1 MTIARYLRATSR
13 SALVLP
19 ALASAALFILVFVLE
34 GCSSGDPPAPAP
46 PGVPDPG
53 EPGESPGT
61 ASNEVI
67 FSHVYYKDVD
77 DLHRMVEEL
86 DVLEEADRQAGWVG
100 VLLTPE
106 QYDELIAG
114 GYRIDVVRRERMG
127 LRAITNYPCYR
138 TVEETRT
145 AMAAIAS
152 AHPTLA
158 TLVDIGDSWD
168 KQTLNTPAGADR
180 PGYDLLVLKLTNSA
194 IAGPKP
200 AFFLMGGIHAREL
213 TTSETALRF
222 AEQIVNGYGTD
233 PDATWLLDH
242 HELHVLPHTNPDGRK
257 LAEQGYYQRK
267 NRDPV
272 GATTCSNPPSS
283 SNHYGVDLNR
293 NYSFKYGGAST
304 STSKCNATYR
314 GPAADSEP
322 ETRAVESYVASLY
335 PDQRGPLDTDP
346 APADTTGLLI
356 TLHSYAQQVL
366 YPWGWSTTAA
376 PNATGLRTL
385 GRKFGFHNGYSVCQ
399 PGVCLYAASGV
410 TEDWA
415 YGTLGIAAYTF
426 EMGTAFFESCSTF
439 ESTVLPRNLGAIRYA
454 FKAARQPY
462 RTPAGPESLSVAV
475 SASAVTAGTAVTL
488 TATANDTRYNSNGY
502 GTEPTQVIAAARYS
516 VDTVSWAPG
525 ATLVPMSATDG
536 AFSATTE
543 GVRAVI
549 DTAGWPVG
557 RHLILVESQ
566 DAAGNWGVPSA
577 VFLTIL

>member
-1 MTIARYLRATSR
+1 
-13 SALVLP
+13 
-19 ALASAALFILVFVLE
+19 
-34 GCSSGDPPAPAP
+34 
-46 PGVPDPG
+46 
-53 EPGESPGT
+53 
-61 ASNEVI
+61 
-67 FSHVYYKDVD
+67 
-77 DLHRMVEEL
+77 
-86 DVLEEADRQAGWVG
+86 
-100 VLLTPE
+100 
-106 QYDELIAG
+106 
-114 GYRIDVVRRERMG
+114 
-127 LRAITNYPCYR
+127 
-138 TVEETRT
+138 
-145 AMAAIAS
+145 
-152 AHPTLA
+152 
-158 TLVDIGDSWD
+158 
-168 KQTLNTPAGADR
+168 
-180 PGYDLLVLKLTNSA
+180 
-194 IAGPKP
+194 
-200 AFFLMGGIHAREL
+200 
-213 TTSETALRF
+213 
-222 AEQIVNGYGTD
+222 
-233 PDATWLLDH
+233 
-242 HELHVLPHTNPDGRK
+242 
-257 LAEQGYYQRK
+257 
-267 NRDPV
+267 
-272 GATTCSNPPSS
+272 
-283 SNHYGVDLNR
+283 
-293 NYSFKYGGAST
+293 
-304 STSKCNATYR
+304 
-314 GPAADSEP
+314 
-322 ETRAVESYVASLY
+322 VESYVASLY
-335 PDQRGPLDTDP
+335 PDQRGPLDTDA
-346 APADTTGLLI
+346 APADATGLLI

-454 FKAARQPY
+454 FKAARRPY

-577 VFLTIL
+577 VFLTIQ

>member
-1 MTIARYLRATSR
+1 LPDISERRLARLSSCRR
-13 SALVLP
+13 SHP
-19 ALASAALFILVFVLE
+19 R
-34 GCSSGDPPAPAP
+34 P
-46 PGVPDPG
+46 VPEEA
-53 EPGESPGT
+53 EPGSG
-61 ASNEVI
+61 SVGGEVI
-67 FSHVYYKDVD
+67 FSHVYYKDEG
-77 DLHRMVEEL
+77 DLQRMVEEL

-100 VLLTPE
+100 VLLSPE

-114 GYRIDVVRRERMG
+114 GYQIDVVRRERLG

-152 AHPTLA
+152 ARPALA

-168 KQTLNTPAGADR
+168 KLTPNTPAGADR
-180 PGYDLLVLKLTNSA
+180 PGYDLLVLKLTNSQ
-194 IAGPKP
+194 IPGPKP

-213 TTSETALRF
+213 TTSETVLRF

-267 NRDPV
+267 SRNPV

-322 ETRAVESYVASLY
+322 ETKAVEGYLEALY

-376 PNATGLRTL
+376 PNAAGLATL

-426 EMGTAFFESCSTF
+426 EIGTAFFESCSTF
-439 ESTVLPRNLGAIRYA
+439 ESTVLPRNLAAIRYA
-454 FKAARQPY
+454 FKAARRPY
-462 RTPAGPESLSVAV
+462 RTPAGPESLTVAV
-475 SASAVTAGTAVTL
+475 SASSVTAGTAVTL
-488 TATANDTRYNSNGY
+488 TATANDTRYSSNGY
-502 GTEPTQVIAAARYS
+502 GTEATQAIAAARYS

-525 ATLVPMSATDG
+525 ATLVPMSAADG
-536 AFSATTE
+536 AFSTNVE
-543 GVRAVI
+543 SVRAVI
-549 DTAGWPVG
+549 DTTGWQAG

-566 DAAGNWGVPSA
+566 DAAGHWGVPSA
-577 VFLTIL
+577 VFLTIQ